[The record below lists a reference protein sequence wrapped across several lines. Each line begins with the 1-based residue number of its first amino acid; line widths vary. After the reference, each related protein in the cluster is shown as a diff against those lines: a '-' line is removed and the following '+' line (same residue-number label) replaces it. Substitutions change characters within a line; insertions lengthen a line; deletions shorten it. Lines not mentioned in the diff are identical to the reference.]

1 MATTLEQ
8 IIALAEQ
15 LSPEKQRAALRY
27 VQKLAENEGIL
38 EPELP
43 PGMSGKDFLELM
55 DRIRMAMSPED
66 IELMTQAIMEDDGSI
81 YLERP

>member
-1 MATTLEQ
+1 M
-8 IIALAEQ
+8 
-15 LSPEKQRAALRY
+15 
-27 VQKLAENEGIL
+27 

-43 PGMSGKDFLELM
+43 PGTSGKDFLELM

-66 IELMTQAIMEDDGSI
+66 IELMTQAIMEDDDGI